1 MANYKGHIS
10 SSEQM
15 KTQIWKQL
23 HITETKLR
31 KTCARE
37 SKLFLVL
44 RLSHTSRVF
53 VVERQIF
60 CRSQI
65 GLNFIGLPACRT
77 LADYLSRLTA
87 FRLGAESSKIKIA
100 PIHPL
105 TCFSWQFLIGL
116 GAREPRQ
123 IVLVH
128 RTLADKARQDVL
140 RSNTVRYRPTSPDL
154 VADLSEFTAH

>member
-10 SSEQM
+10 SSKQM
-15 KTQIWKQL
+15 KTQNWKQL

-37 SKLFLVL
+37 SRLFLVL
-44 RLSHTSRVF
+44 RLPHTSRVF
-53 VVERQIF
+53 VVELHIF

-65 GLNFIGLPACRT
+65 RLNFIGLPACSI

-87 FRLGAESSKIKIA
+87 LRLGAESSKIKMA
-100 PIHPL
+100 PIPL
-105 TCFSWQFLIGL
+105 TWLSWQFLIGW

-128 RTLADKARQDVL
+128 RALAEKARQDVL
-140 RSNTVRYRPTSPDL
+140 RSITVRYRPTRPDL
-154 VADLSEFTAH
+154 VADLS